1 MGDPDE
7 YYFGGKTGTAQAIRD
22 GAYVMDEF
30 ISGYIGYGGSSQDYP
45 EYVIITKM
53 WDKGRTVSSEDD
65 VRPVFE
71 DLKMWMIDYLRIKP
85 NTAVGGND
93 A

>member
-7 YYFGGKTGTAQAIRD
+7 YYFGGKTGPAQPIRD

-30 ISGYIGYGGSSQDYP
+30 ISGYIGYGGSSQDHP

-53 WDKGRTVSSEDD
+53 WDKGRTVSSDED